1 MSTII
6 ERFIGLFKGISFN
19 TYENYTPPK
28 LISKDSLDSSYK
40 ELKKMLMKAKRD
52 LSKAKKSHRLGKI
65 SSDELFDWQYRVH
78 ELEEEIKR
86 LNDNIE
92 EDIDI

>member
-6 ERFIGLFKGISFN
+6 EKFIGLFRGISFN
-19 TYENYTPPK
+19 TYENQTVSV
-28 LISKDSLDSSYK
+28 SKDALSASHK
-40 ELKKMLMKAKRD
+40 ELNKMLMRAKRD
-52 LSKAKKSHRLGKI
+52 LSKAKRSHKLGKI

>member
-6 ERFIGLFKGISFN
+6 EKFIGLFKGIPFEI
-19 TYENYTPPK
+19 YEKYIPK
-28 LISKDSLDSSYK
+28 NIVSKKSLDSSYN

-52 LSKAKKSHRLGKI
+52 LNKAKKSHRLGKI

-78 ELEEEIKR
+78 EIEEEIRR